1 MAMVMMPMIELSMM
15 KGGFAA
21 MGDNPEGD
29 DTGCFFLLVRPEND

>member
-29 DTGCFFLLVRPEND
+29 DTGCFFYWSALKND